1 MSEPPAP
8 RHAAPPGAS
17 PAPQQ
22 AAEASVP
29 VRHLGHIRPS
39 VRPGSAATLEASG
52 VDVRY
57 GEVTAVRRVS
67 ISVRSGDLVAVTGP
81 SGAGK
86 TSLLS
91 ALSGLVQPAEGGA
104 WVDGVELGDRDQAV
118 ARGIVLVPQGNA
130 LVRIFTAVEN
140 VAVPLVRL
148 KSKNR
153 DAQEQAHAALQLVGL
168 EDAGEQ
174 LLEELSGGQQQR
186 VAVARG
192 LVEQGRFLLADEPTS
207 ELDASNRERVMGLL
221 RAEADRGVGV
231 LVATHDPEAAA
242 VCDAELRLDEGVAV
256 WIRDDR

>member
-1 MSEPPAP
+1 MSDSPAP
-8 RHAAPPGAS
+8 RHAAEGPSAAPTGAVPG
-17 PAPQQ
+17 
-22 AAEASVP
+22 
-29 VRHLGHIRPS
+29 IRA
-39 VRPGSAATLEASG
+39 GSAATLEASG
-52 VDVRY
+52 IDVCY
-57 GEVTAVRRVS
+57 GDVSAVRKVS
-67 ISVRSGDLVAVTGP
+67 ISVRGGDLVAVTGP

-86 TSLLS
+86 TSLLC
-91 ALSGLVQPAEGGA
+91 ALSGVVHPTEGAA
-104 WVDGVELGDRDQAV
+104 WIDGVELGNRDEAV

-140 VAVPLVRL
+140 VAVPLVSRR
-148 KSKNR
+148 SKNR
-153 DAQEQAHAALQLVGL
+153 DAKDRAHAALELVGL
-168 EDAGEQ
+168 EDAGDQ

-192 LVEQGRFLLADEPTS
+192 LAERGRFLLADEPTS

-256 WIRDDR
+256 WVRDDR